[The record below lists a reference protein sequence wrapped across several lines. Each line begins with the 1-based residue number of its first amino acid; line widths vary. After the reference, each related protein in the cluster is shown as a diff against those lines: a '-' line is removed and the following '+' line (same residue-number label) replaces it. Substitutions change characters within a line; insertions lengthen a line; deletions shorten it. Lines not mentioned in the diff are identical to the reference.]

1 MARRVLTRLP
11 VIALVGLLAAVL
23 TAGTALAASG
33 FQVLPSPNVTGS
45 NFNELDGVA
54 SVSPTEAWSVGFSRV
69 NFPAP
74 FRALIEHRTASGW
87 SIVASAQRPAA
98 DDTRLHGVAAVSTS
112 DVWAVG
118 SDTGAS
124 GHSLIERWNG
134 SAWSAV
140 AGPAAEPAGAE
151 LKSIAAISA
160 NNIWAVGDFNAGGGF
175 QTLIEHFNGS
185 TWQVM
190 PGAPILLTGHD
201 FLSGVAGSGPNDVW
215 AVGRT
220 FRHPVPIIE
229 HFDGKNWSQFTQSVS
244 GYNSSL
250 NSVSVVNA
258 TDAWAVGT
266 QNLSDTVTEHWDGKA
281 WTLVHSPFPTANNA
295 QNDLTGVVA
304 LGRDNVWAVGQTLSN
319 FSSLETLAE
328 HWDGTAWSTVGT
340 PDPTGQDILSATAGS
355 GFGQALFAVGNSN
368 DQKTLVLQTTG

>member
-33 FQVLPSPNVTGS
+33 FQVVLSPNVTGS

-54 SVSPTEAWSVGFSRV
+54 SVSSAEAWSVGFSRV

-74 FRALIEHRTASGW
+74 FRALIEHRTQSGW
-87 SIVASAQRPAA
+87 SIVPSAQRPAA
-98 DDTRLHGVAAVSTS
+98 DDTRLHGVAVVTAS

-118 SDTGAS
+118 SETGAS
-124 GHSLIERWNG
+124 GH
-134 SAWSAV
+134 
-140 AGPAAEPAGAE
+140 
-151 LKSIAAISA
+151 
-160 NNIWAVGDFNAGGGF
+160 IWAVGDFNSGNGF
-175 QTLIEHFNGS
+175 QTLIEHFEKGA
-185 TWQVM
+185 WHVM
-190 PGAPILLTGHD
+190 PGALIPVTGHD

-220 FRHPVPIIE
+220 FRHPVPLIE
-229 HFDGKNWSQFTQSVS
+229 HFDGNSWSQVTQPVS

-319 FSSLETLAE
+319 FSSLQTLAE
-328 HWDGTAWSTVGT
+328 HWDGTAWSIVTT

-355 GFGQALFAVGNSN
+355 GVGQALIAVGNSN

>member
-1 MARRVLTRLP
+1 MARRILTRLP

-33 FQVLPSPNVTGS
+33 FQVVLSPNVTGS

-54 SVSPTEAWSVGFSRV
+54 SVSSTEAWSVGFSRV

-74 FRALIEHRTASGW
+74 FRALIERRTASGW
-87 SIVASAQRPAA
+87 SIVASAARPTA
-98 DDTRLHGVAAVSTS
+98 DDTRLHGVAVVTAS

-118 SDTGAS
+118 SETGAS
-124 GHSLIERWNG
+124 GHSLIEHWNG

-140 AGPAAEPAGAE
+140 PGPSAEPAGAE

-160 NNIWAVGDFNAGGGF
+160 SNIWAVGDFNSGNGF
-175 QTLIEHFNGS
+175 QTLIEHFDRGA
-185 TWQVM
+185 WHVM
-190 PGAPILLTGHD
+190 PGAPILVTGHD
-201 FLSGVAGSGPNDVW
+201 FLSGVAASGPNDVW

-220 FRHPVPIIE
+220 FRHPVPLIE
-229 HFDGKNWSQFTQSVS
+229 HFDGNSWSQVTQPVS

-250 NSVSVVNA
+250 NSVTVVNA
-258 TDAWAVGT
+258 TDAWAIGT
-266 QNLSDTVTEHWDGKA
+266 QNLSDTVTEHWDGKS
-281 WTLVHSPFPTANNA
+281 WTLVPSPFPTANNA

-319 FSSLETLAE
+319 FSSLQTLAE
-328 HWDGTAWSTVGT
+328 HWDGTAWSIVTT

-355 GFGQALFAVGNSN
+355 GAGQALIAVGNSN